1 MLLKSIAK
9 KAKQSLFLYYNN
21 DDVLMAKK
29 TEKPSNPYK
38 SEPESNLPRPK
49 IPFFYSLIALALII
63 GVQLAFFWSGSTPE
77 VPYSTFRSLI
87 AENKVESVKLAPEKI
102 MVQLKQGVTV
112 SVGAAEG
119 DQPSVSAPK
128 SSSKPSNELV
138 VTPVRDDKLIEL
150 LESKGVRYQG
160 VQGNSWIGELL
171 QWIIPFGLLLGM
183 YFFVFR
189 RMGGPGS
196 QFMNIGKNK
205 AALYENFD
213 EHTRIT
219 FKDVAGLDEAKA
231 EVMEV
236 VDFLKDPKKYTTLGG
251 KLPKGVLLVGPPGT
265 GKTLLAK
272 AVAGEADV
280 PFFSLSGSDFVEMFV
295 GVGAARVRDLFKQ
308 AKEKAPCI
316 IFIDEIDAVGRSRG
330 KGVMMGANDER
341 ENTLNQL
348 LVEMDGFATDKGVI
362 LIAATN
368 RPDVLDSALLRPGRF
383 DRQIMVDKP
392 DLKGRVDILKVHT
405 KSLSLGNDVNLKTL
419 ASQTPG
425 FAGAEIANAAN
436 EAALLASRRNKQ
448 TIDMKDFEDAIER
461 VVAGLEKKNKV
472 INPRERQIV
481 AYHEAGHAI
490 VSWMMVEN
498 DPVQKISIVPRGMSA
513 LGYTMNIPLEDRY
526 LMTRREL
533 FARICGL
540 LGGRIAEQV
549 IFGEIS
555 TGAQNDLEKVT
566 SIAYNMVMVYG
577 MSEKLGNI
585 SFYDSHNS
593 GYGMEKKYGE
603 ETARLIDQEVRH
615 IIEEARVAVLELLAE
630 HRDKLERLASELLQ
644 KEMLQQSQ
652 IEEILGKR
660 PGGNLFP
667 SSYDDVEEVEV
678 DAAPSVTC
686 EAAVV
691 ENGTAVSAT
700 TDKAKSQL
708 SPCEQKALEE
718 AVARIQRARE
728 QREAQQ
734 QQQNPPSEV

>member
-1 MLLKSIAK
+1 
-9 KAKQSLFLYYNN
+9 
-21 DDVLMAKK
+21 MAKK
-29 TEKPSNPYK
+29 PLKPSNPYK
-38 SEPESNLPRPK
+38 NEPENNIPRPK
-49 IPFFYSLIALALII
+49 FSIMYYVVVIVLLI
-63 GVQLAFFWSGSTPE
+63 GVQLAFFWQGSTQE
-77 VPYSTFRSLI
+77 IPYSTFRKLI
-87 AENKVESVKLAPEKI
+87 AENKIESVKIAPEKI
-102 MVQLKQGVTV
+102 YIKLKPGVQTGIAVKEPPKDGPGMLLPQSASKQDEIFV
-112 SVGAAEG
+112 
-119 DQPSVSAPK
+119 
-128 SSSKPSNELV
+128 N
-138 VTPVRDDKLIEL
+138 PVRDDTLIEL
-150 LESKGVRYQG
+150 LESKGIKYQG
-160 VQGNSWIGELL
+160 MASSTWISELL
-171 QWIIPFGLLLGM
+171 QWILPFGLLIGI

-205 AALYENFD
+205 AALYENLD
-213 EHTRIT
+213 EHSRIT

-280 PFFSLSGSDFVEMFV
+280 PFFSISGSDFVEMFV

-330 KGVMMGANDER
+330 KGAMMGANDER

-392 DLKGRVDILKVHT
+392 DLKGRIDIFKVHT
-405 KSLSLGNDVNLKTL
+405 KSLSLSEDVNLKAL

-425 FAGAEIANAAN
+425 FAGAEIANTAN
-436 EAALLASRRNKQ
+436 EAALLASRRNKVS
-448 TIDMKDFEDAIER
+448 IEMKDFEDAIER
-461 VVAGLEKKNKV
+461 CVAGLEKKNKV
-472 INPRERQIV
+472 INPREKQIV

-490 VSWMMVEN
+490 VSWMMPEN

-526 LMTRREL
+526 LMTKSEL
-533 FARICGL
+533 LARICGL
-540 LGGRIAEQV
+540 LGGRIAEQI
-549 IFGEIS
+549 IFSEIS

-577 MSEKLGNI
+577 MSEKLGNL
-585 SFYDSHNS
+585 SFFESNNPY
-593 GYGMEKKYGE
+593 YGSPGIDKKYGE
-603 ETARLIDQEVRH
+603 ETARLIDREVMA
-615 IIEEARVAVLELLAE
+615 IVEESRLRVMDLLTVNRE
-630 HRDKLERLASELLQ
+630 KLEKLASELLL
-644 KEMLQQSQ
+644 KEMLQYPQ

-660 PGGNLFP
+660 PEGLFP
-667 SSYDDVEEVEV
+667 VQPEEEF
-678 DAAPSVTC
+678 AP
-686 EAAVV
+686 
-691 ENGTAVSAT
+691 ENGTESSRSSALQNNSDQFS
-700 TDKAKSQL
+700 DK
-708 SPCEQKALEE
+708 EQAELEE
-718 AVARIQRARE
+718 AVARLRGERKAE
-728 QREAQQ
+728 EK
-734 QQQNPPSEV
+734 

>member
-1 MLLKSIAK
+1 MS
-9 KAKQSLFLYYNN
+9 
-21 DDVLMAKK
+21 KK
-29 TEKPSNPYK
+29 TSKPSNPYK
-38 SEPESNLPRPK
+38 NLPENNLPRPK
-49 IPFFYSLIALALII
+49 FSIMYYVVVIVLLIGI
-63 GVQLAFFWSGSTPE
+63 QLAFFWSGSTQE
-77 VPYSTFRSLI
+77 IPYSTFRKLI
-87 AENKVESVKLAPEKI
+87 AENKIESVRIAPERIYVK
-102 MVQLKQGVTV
+102 LKPGSVTGIAV
-112 SVGAAEG
+112 KEEKKEG
-119 DQPSVSAPK
+119 PGIL
-128 SSSKPSNELV
+128 SSKPEEIFVN
-138 VTPVRDDKLIEL
+138 PVRDDTLIEL
-150 LESKGVRYQG
+150 LESKGVKYQG
-160 VQGNSWIGELL
+160 LPSSTWISELL
-171 QWIIPFGLLLGM
+171 QWILPFALLIGI

-196 QFMNIGKNK
+196 QFMNIAKNK
-205 AALYENFD
+205 AALYENLD

-236 VDFLKDPKKYTTLGG
+236 VDFLKDPKKYTALGG

-280 PFFSLSGSDFVEMFV
+280 PFFSISGSDFVEMFV

-330 KGVMMGANDER
+330 KGAMMGANDER

-362 LIAATN
+362 LMAATN

-392 DLKGRVDILKVHT
+392 DLKGRIDIFKVHT
-405 KSLSLGNDVNLKTL
+405 KTLSLSQDVNLKAL

-436 EAALLASRRNKQ
+436 EAALLASRRNKLS
-448 TIDMKDFEDAIER
+448 IEMKDFEDAIER

-472 INPRERQIV
+472 INPREKQIV

-490 VSWMMVEN
+490 VGWMMPEN

-526 LMTRREL
+526 LMTKNEL
-533 FARICGL
+533 LARICSL
-540 LGGRIAEQV
+540 LGGRIAEQI
-549 IFGEIS
+549 IFNEIS

-577 MSEKLGNI
+577 MSEKLGNL
-585 SFYDSHNS
+585 SFFESNNPY
-593 GYGMEKKYGE
+593 YGSPGIDKKYGE
-603 ETARLIDQEVRH
+603 ETARLIDKEVMA
-615 IIEEARVAVLELLAE
+615 IVEESRVKVTELLTRNRE
-630 HRDKLERLASELLQ
+630 KLEKLATELLL
-644 KEMLQQSQ
+644 KEMLQYNQ

-660 PGGNLFP
+660 AEGLFP
-667 SSYDDVEEVEV
+667 AHADADLQPEIDEESTES
-678 DAAPSVTC
+678 DITPKESNPNGAAPLSDTEQAEL
-686 EAAVV
+686 EAAVARLKEV
-691 ENGTAVSAT
+691 RNLSEN
-700 TDKAKSQL
+700 
-708 SPCEQKALEE
+708 
-718 AVARIQRARE
+718 
-728 QREAQQ
+728 
-734 QQQNPPSEV
+734 

>member
-1 MLLKSIAK
+1 
-9 KAKQSLFLYYNN
+9 
-21 DDVLMAKK
+21 MAKK
-29 TEKPSNPYK
+29 PVKASNPYK
-38 SEPESNLPRPK
+38 NEPENNVPRPK
-49 IPFFYSLIALALII
+49 FPVIYYVVVVVLLI
-63 GVQLAFFWSGSTPE
+63 GVQLAFFWSGSTQE
-77 VPYSTFRSLI
+77 IPYSTFRQLI
-87 AENKVESVKLAPEKI
+87 TENKVVSVKISPERIYVKLKPGTETGLAVKEPQKDNP
-102 MVQLKQGVTV
+102 VV
-112 SVGAAEG
+112 SLP
-119 DQPSVSAPK
+119 Q
-128 SSSKPSNELV
+128 SSSKQDEIFVN
-138 VTPVRDDKLIEL
+138 PVRDDTLIEL
-150 LESKGVRYQG
+150 LESKGIKYQG
-160 VQGNSWIGELL
+160 MPSSTWISELL
-171 QWIIPFGLLLGM
+171 QWLLPFALLIGI

-205 AALYENFD
+205 AALYENLD

-219 FKDVAGLDEAKA
+219 FKNVAGLDEAKA

-280 PFFSLSGSDFVEMFV
+280 PFFSISGSDFVEMFV

-330 KGVMMGANDER
+330 KGAMMGANDER

-392 DLKGRVDILKVHT
+392 DLKGRIDIFKVHT
-405 KSLSLGNDVNLKTL
+405 KALSLSKEVNLKAL

-436 EAALLASRRNKQ
+436 EAALLASRRNKLS
-448 TIDMKDFEDAIER
+448 IDMKDFEDAIER
-461 VVAGLEKKNKV
+461 CVAGLEKKNKV
-472 INPRERQIV
+472 INPREKQIV

-490 VSWMMVEN
+490 VSWMMPDN

-526 LMTRREL
+526 LMTRSEL
-533 FARICGL
+533 LGRICGL
-540 LGGRIAEQV
+540 LGGRIAELI
-549 IFGEIS
+549 IFSEIS

-566 SIAYNMVMVYG
+566 SIAYNMVTVYG
-577 MSEKLGNI
+577 MSEKLGNL
-585 SFYDSHNS
+585 SFYESNNPY
-593 GYGMEKKYGE
+593 YGSPGIDKKYGE
-603 ETARLIDQEVRH
+603 ETARLIDREVMS
-615 IIEEARVAVLELLAE
+615 IVEESRMKVMNILTENRE
-630 HRDKLERLASELLQ
+630 KLEKLASELLL
-644 KEMLQQSQ
+644 KEMLQYPQ

-660 PGGNLFP
+660 PEGLFP
-667 SSYDDVEEVEV
+667 VRIEEE
-678 DAAPSVTC
+678 PIL
-686 EAAVV
+686 
-691 ENGTAVSAT
+691 ENEDEEIENPT
-700 TDKAKSQL
+700 TKNNAEQL
-708 SPCEQKALEE
+708 TNQEREELED
-718 AVARIQRARE
+718 AVARLRKVRKTVE
-728 QREAQQ
+728 
-734 QQQNPPSEV
+734 S

>member
-1 MLLKSIAK
+1 
-9 KAKQSLFLYYNN
+9 
-21 DDVLMAKK
+21 MAKK
-29 TEKPSNPYK
+29 PVKPSNPYK
-38 SEPESNLPRPK
+38 NEPENNIPRPK
-49 IPFFYSLIALALII
+49 FPVMYYVVVVVLLI
-63 GVQLAFFWSGSTPE
+63 GVQLAFFWSGSTQE
-77 VPYSTFRSLI
+77 IPYSTFRQLI
-87 AENKVESVKLAPEKI
+87 TENKVLSVKISPERIYVKLKPGTEAGLAAKEPQKDNP
-102 MVQLKQGVTV
+102 VV
-112 SVGAAEG
+112 SLP
-119 DQPSVSAPK
+119 Q
-128 SSSKPSNELV
+128 SSSKQDEIFVN
-138 VTPVRDDKLIEL
+138 PVRDEGLTEL
-150 LESKGVRYQG
+150 LESKGIKYQG
-160 VQGNSWIGELL
+160 MPSSTWISELL
-171 QWIIPFGLLLGM
+171 QWLLPFALLIGI

-205 AALYENFD
+205 AALYENLD

-280 PFFSLSGSDFVEMFV
+280 PFFSISGSDFVEMFV

-330 KGVMMGANDER
+330 KGAMMGANDER

-392 DLKGRVDILKVHT
+392 DLKGRIDIFKVHT
-405 KSLSLGNDVNLKTL
+405 KALSLSKEVNLKAL

-436 EAALLASRRNKQ
+436 EAALLASRRNKLS
-448 TIDMKDFEDAIER
+448 IDMKDFEDAIER
-461 VVAGLEKKNKV
+461 CVAGLEKKNKV
-472 INPRERQIV
+472 INPREKQIV

-490 VSWMMVEN
+490 VSWMMPDN

-526 LMTRREL
+526 LMTKSEL
-533 FARICGL
+533 LGRICGL
-540 LGGRIAEQV
+540 LGGRIAELI
-549 IFGEIS
+549 IFSEIS

-566 SIAYNMVMVYG
+566 SIAYNMVTVYG
-577 MSEKLGNI
+577 MSEKLGNL
-585 SFYDSHNS
+585 SFYESNNPY
-593 GYGMEKKYGE
+593 YGSPGIDKKYGE
-603 ETARLIDQEVRH
+603 ETARLIDREVMS
-615 IIEEARVAVLELLAE
+615 IVEESRMKVMNLLTE
-630 HRDKLERLASELLQ
+630 NRDKLEKLASELLL
-644 KEMLQQSQ
+644 KEMLQYPQ

-660 PGGNLFP
+660 PEGLFP
-667 SSYDDVEEVEV
+667 VRIEEDPILENE
-678 DAAPSVTC
+678 D
-686 EAAVV
+686 ENIENQAVKNNA
-691 ENGTAVSAT
+691 EQL
-700 TDKAKSQL
+700 TDK
-708 SPCEQKALEE
+708 EREELED
-718 AVARIQRARE
+718 AVARLRQVRKTVE
-728 QREAQQ
+728 
-734 QQQNPPSEV
+734 S

>member
-1 MLLKSIAK
+1 MYYVVVIVLL
-9 KAKQSLFLYYNN
+9 
-21 DDVLMAKK
+21 
-29 TEKPSNPYK
+29 
-38 SEPESNLPRPK
+38 
-49 IPFFYSLIALALII
+49 I
-63 GVQLAFFWSGSTPE
+63 GVQLAFFWSGSTQE
-77 VPYSTFRSLI
+77 IPYSTFRKLI
-87 AENKVESVKLAPEKI
+87 TEDKIESVKIAQERIYVK
-102 MVQLKQGVTV
+102 LKPGSVT
-112 SVGAAEG
+112 GI
-119 DQPSVSAPK
+119 APK
-128 SSSKPSNELV
+128 EQQKDGPGMFLPQSSSKQEEIYVN
-138 VTPVRDDKLIEL
+138 TVRDETLISL
-150 LESKGVRYQG
+150 LESKGIKYQG
-160 VQGNSWIGELL
+160 MPSSTWISELI
-171 QWIIPFGLLLGM
+171 QWILPFGLLIGI

-196 QFMNIGKNK
+196 QFMNISKNK
-205 AALYENFD
+205 AALYENLD

-280 PFFSLSGSDFVEMFV
+280 PFFSISGSDFVEMFV

-330 KGVMMGANDER
+330 KGAMMGANDER

-392 DLKGRVDILKVHT
+392 DLKGRIDIFKVHT
-405 KSLSLGNDVNLKTL
+405 KALSLSTDVNLKAL

-436 EAALLASRRNKQ
+436 EAALLASRRNKLS
-448 TIDMKDFEDAIER
+448 IEMKDFEDAIER

-472 INPRERQIV
+472 INPREKQIV

-490 VSWMMVEN
+490 ISWMMPEN

-526 LMTRREL
+526 LMTKSEL
-533 FARICGL
+533 LARICGL
-540 LGGRIAEQV
+540 LGGRIAEEI
-549 IFGEIS
+549 IFNEIS

-577 MSEKLGNI
+577 MSEKLGNL
-585 SFYDSHNS
+585 SFFESNNPY
-593 GYGMEKKYGE
+593 YGSPGIDKKYGE
-603 ETARLIDQEVRH
+603 ETARLIDREVMA
-615 IIEEARVAVLELLAE
+615 IVEESRRKVIDLLTLNREKLEQLANELL
-630 HRDKLERLASELLQ
+630 L
-644 KEMLQQSQ
+644 KEMLQYVQ

-660 PGGNLFP
+660 PEGLFP
-667 SSYDDVEEVEV
+667 VHVEE
-678 DAAPSVTC
+678 
-686 EAAVV
+686 
-691 ENGTAVSAT
+691 ENLTENEGKNNGSSFDQANI
-700 TDKAKSQL
+700 DQL
-708 SPCEQKALEE
+708 SDTEQAELEE
-718 AVARIQRARE
+718 AVARLRE
-728 QREAQQ
+728 VRNIPE
-734 QQQNPPSEV
+734 N

>member
-1 MLLKSIAK
+1 
-9 KAKQSLFLYYNN
+9 
-21 DDVLMAKK
+21 MAKK
-29 TEKPSNPYK
+29 LSKPSNPYK
-38 SEPESNLPRPK
+38 NLPENNVPRPK
-49 IPFFYSLIALALII
+49 FSIMYYVVVIVLLI
-63 GVQLAFFWSGSTPE
+63 GVQLAFFWSGSTQE
-77 VPYSTFRSLI
+77 IPYSTFRKLI
-87 AENKVESVKLAPEKI
+87 AENKIESVKIAQERIYVK
-102 MVQLKQGVTV
+102 LKPGVT
-112 SVGAAEG
+112 SGIAQKEQQKDGPGMFLPQTA
-119 DQPSVSAPK
+119 
-128 SSSKPSNELV
+128 SKQDEIYVNA
-138 VTPVRDDKLIEL
+138 VRDEALIEL
-150 LESKGVRYQG
+150 LESKGIKYQG
-160 VQGNSWIGELL
+160 VPSSTWISELL
-171 QWIIPFGLLLGM
+171 QWILPFGLMIGI

-196 QFMNIGKNK
+196 QFMNISKNK
-205 AALYENFD
+205 AALYENLD

-280 PFFSLSGSDFVEMFV
+280 PFFSISGSDFVEMFV

-330 KGVMMGANDER
+330 KGAMMGANDER

-392 DLKGRVDILKVHT
+392 DLKGRIDIFKVHT
-405 KSLSLGNDVNLKTL
+405 KELSLSKDVNLKAL

-436 EAALLASRRNKQ
+436 EAALLASRRNKLS
-448 TIDMKDFEDAIER
+448 IEMKDFEDAIER

-472 INPRERQIV
+472 INPREKQIV

-490 VSWMMVEN
+490 ISWMMAEN

-526 LMTRREL
+526 LMTKSEL
-533 FARICGL
+533 LARICGL
-540 LGGRIAEQV
+540 LGGRIAEQI
-549 IFGEIS
+549 IFNEIS

-577 MSEKLGNI
+577 MSDKLGNL
-585 SFYDSHNS
+585 SFFESNNPY
-593 GYGMEKKYGE
+593 YGSPGIDKKYSE
-603 ETARLIDQEVRH
+603 ETARLIDREVMA
-615 IIEEARVAVLELLAE
+615 IVEDARLNVMNLLTAN
-630 HRDKLERLASELLQ
+630 RDKLEKLASELLL
-644 KEMLQQSQ
+644 KEMLQYAQ

-660 PGGNLFP
+660 PEGLFP
-667 SSYDDVEEVEV
+667 VQAEEDSSPESDQQIASQND
-678 DAAPSVTC
+678 
-686 EAAVV
+686 
-691 ENGTAVSAT
+691 
-700 TDKAKSQL
+700 TDQL
-708 SPCEQKALEE
+708 SQQEQVELEE
-718 AVARIQRARE
+718 AVAKLRE
-728 QREAQQ
+728 ERNRPE
-734 QQQNPPSEV
+734 N

>member
-1 MLLKSIAK
+1 
-9 KAKQSLFLYYNN
+9 
-21 DDVLMAKK
+21 MAKNPF
-29 TEKPSNPYK
+29 KPSNPYRN
-38 SEPESNLPRPK
+38 EPEINERRPK
-49 IPFFYSLIALALII
+49 FSIMYYLVVILLLIGI
-63 GVQLAFFWSGSTPE
+63 QLAFFWSGSSVE
-77 VPYSTFRSLI
+77 IPYSTFRKYI
-87 AENKVESVKLAPEKI
+87 AENRVESVKI
-102 MVQLKQGVTV
+102 SSDRIYVQLKNDEKTGNSAQDSTR
-112 SVGAAEG
+112 EG
-119 DQPSVSAPK
+119 PRMFIPN
-128 SSSKPSNELV
+128 SSNQSNEIF
-138 VTPVRDDKLIEL
+138 VTPVRDDELIGL
-150 LESKGVRYQG
+150 LESKGIKYQG
-160 VQGNSWIGELL
+160 LPSNTWLSELL
-171 QWIIPFGLLLGM
+171 QWVLPFGLLIGI

-205 AALYENFD
+205 AALYENLD

-219 FKDVAGLDEAKA
+219 FRDVAGLDEAKA

-236 VDFLKDPKKYTTLGG
+236 VDFLKDPKKYTKLGG

-272 AVAGEADV
+272 AVAGEAEV
-280 PFFSLSGSDFVEMFV
+280 PFFSISGSDFVEMFV
-295 GVGAARVRDLFKQ
+295 GVGAARVRDLFRQ

-330 KGVMMGANDER
+330 KGAMMGANDER

-362 LIAATN
+362 LMAATN

-392 DLKGRVDILKVHT
+392 DLKGRIDIFEVHT
-405 KSLSLGNDVNLKTL
+405 KNLSLSPDVNLKTL

-448 TIDMKDFEDAIER
+448 SIEMKDFEDAIER

-472 INPRERQIV
+472 INPREKQIV

-490 VSWMMVEN
+490 VSWMMPEN

-526 LMTRREL
+526 LMTKNEL

-540 LGGRIAEQV
+540 LGGRIAEQIV
-549 IFGEIS
+549 FGEIS

-566 SIAYNMVMVYG
+566 GIAYNMVMVYG
-577 MSEKLGNI
+577 MSERLGNL
-585 SFYDSHNS
+585 SFYESNNPY
-593 GYGMEKKYGE
+593 YGGPSIDKKYSE
-603 ETARLIDQEVRH
+603 ETAQLIDSEVKALV
-615 IIEEARVAVLELLAE
+615 EQARQTVTDLLTTNREKLETLARELL
-630 HRDKLERLASELLQ
+630 S
-644 KEMLQQSQ
+644 KEMLQYCQ

-660 PGGNLFP
+660 PAG
-667 SSYDDVEEVEV
+667 SSSAHLHTDC
-678 DAAPSVTC
+678 SG
-686 EAAVV
+686 
-691 ENGTAVSAT
+691 NGTAVQEPAEE
-700 TDKAKSQL
+700 
-708 SPCEQKALEE
+708 PEQKSMSEQERMELEA
-718 AVARIQRARE
+718 AVARLRENRE
-728 QREAQQ
+728 QTG
-734 QQQNPPSEV
+734 S

>member
-1 MLLKSIAK
+1 
-9 KAKQSLFLYYNN
+9 
-21 DDVLMAKK
+21 MAKK
-29 TEKPSNPYK
+29 PVKASNPYK
-38 SEPESNLPRPK
+38 NEPENNVPRPK
-49 IPFFYSLIALALII
+49 FPVIYYVVVVVLLI
-63 GVQLAFFWSGSTPE
+63 GVQLAFFWSGSTQE
-77 VPYSTFRSLI
+77 IPYSTFRQLI
-87 AENKVESVKLAPEKI
+87 TENKVVSVKISPERIYVKLKPGTETGLAVKEPQKDNP
-102 MVQLKQGVTV
+102 VV
-112 SVGAAEG
+112 SLP
-119 DQPSVSAPK
+119 Q
-128 SSSKPSNELV
+128 SSSKQDEIFVN
-138 VTPVRDDKLIEL
+138 PVRDDTLIEL
-150 LESKGVRYQG
+150 LESKGIKYQG
-160 VQGNSWIGELL
+160 MPSSTWISELL
-171 QWIIPFGLLLGM
+171 QWLLPFALLIGI

-205 AALYENFD
+205 AALYENLD

-219 FKDVAGLDEAKA
+219 FKNVAGLDEAKA

-280 PFFSLSGSDFVEMFV
+280 PFFSISGSDFVEMFV

-330 KGVMMGANDER
+330 KGAMMGANDER

-392 DLKGRVDILKVHT
+392 DLKGRIDIFKVHT
-405 KSLSLGNDVNLKTL
+405 KALSLSKEVNLKAL

-436 EAALLASRRNKQ
+436 EAALLASRRNKLS
-448 TIDMKDFEDAIER
+448 IDMKDFEDAIER
-461 VVAGLEKKNKV
+461 CVAGLEKKNKV
-472 INPRERQIV
+472 INPREKQIV

-490 VSWMMVEN
+490 VSWMMPDN

-526 LMTRREL
+526 LMTRSEL
-533 FARICGL
+533 LGRICGL
-540 LGGRIAEQV
+540 LGGRIAELI
-549 IFGEIS
+549 IFSEIS

-566 SIAYNMVMVYG
+566 SIAYNMVTVYG
-577 MSEKLGNI
+577 MSEKLGNL
-585 SFYDSHNS
+585 SFYESNNPY
-593 GYGMEKKYGE
+593 YGSPGIDKKYGE
-603 ETARLIDQEVRH
+603 ETARLIDREVMS
-615 IIEEARVAVLELLAE
+615 IVEESRMKVMNILTENRE
-630 HRDKLERLASELLQ
+630 KLEKLASELLL
-644 KEMLQQSQ
+644 KEMLQYPQ

-660 PGGNLFP
+660 PEGLFP
-667 SSYDDVEEVEV
+667 VRIEEE
-678 DAAPSVTC
+678 PIL
-686 EAAVV
+686 
-691 ENGTAVSAT
+691 ENEDEEIENPTAKNNAE
-700 TDKAKSQL
+700 QL
-708 SPCEQKALEE
+708 TNQEREELED
-718 AVARIQRARE
+718 AVARLRKVRKTVE
-728 QREAQQ
+728 
-734 QQQNPPSEV
+734 S

>member
-1 MLLKSIAK
+1 
-9 KAKQSLFLYYNN
+9 
-21 DDVLMAKK
+21 MAKK
-29 TEKPSNPYK
+29 TVKPPNPYK
-38 SEPESNLPRPK
+38 NEPETNIPRPK
-49 IPFFYSLIALALII
+49 FPVMYYVVVIVLLIGI
-63 GVQLAFFWSGSTPE
+63 QLAFFWSGSTQE
-77 VPYSTFRSLI
+77 IPYSTFRKLI
-87 AENKVESVKLAPEKI
+87 AENKVVSVKISAERIYVK
-102 MVQLKQGVTV
+102 LKPGTETGVATKEPKKDNPVV
-112 SVGAAEG
+112 SLP
-119 DQPSVSAPK
+119 Q
-128 SSSKPSNELV
+128 SSSKQDEIYVN
-138 VTPVRDDKLIEL
+138 PVRDDGLIEL
-150 LESKGVRYQG
+150 LESKAIKYQG
-160 VQGNSWIGELL
+160 MPSSTWISELL
-171 QWIIPFGLLLGM
+171 QWILPFGLLIGV

-205 AALYENFD
+205 AALYENLD
-213 EHTRIT
+213 EHSRIT

-280 PFFSLSGSDFVEMFV
+280 PFFSISGSDFVEMFV

-330 KGVMMGANDER
+330 KGAMMGANDER

-392 DLKGRVDILKVHT
+392 DLKGRIDIFKVHT
-405 KSLSLGNDVNLKTL
+405 KALSLSKEVNLKAL

-448 TIDMKDFEDAIER
+448 SIEMKDFEDAIER
-461 VVAGLEKKNKV
+461 CVAGLEKKNKV
-472 INPRERQIV
+472 INPREKQIV

-490 VSWMMVEN
+490 VSWMMADN

-526 LMTRREL
+526 LMTKSEL
-533 FARICGL
+533 LGRICGL
-540 LGGRIAEQV
+540 LGGRIAELI
-549 IFGEIS
+549 IFSEIS

-566 SIAYNMVMVYG
+566 SIAYNMVTVYG
-577 MSEKLGNI
+577 MSEKLGNL
-585 SFYDSHNS
+585 SFYESNNPY
-593 GYGMEKKYGE
+593 YGSPGIDKKYGE
-603 ETARLIDQEVRH
+603 ETARLIDREVMSIVEDSRLK
-615 IIEEARVAVLELLAE
+615 VMNLLTE
-630 HRDKLERLASELLQ
+630 NREKLEQLASELLL
-644 KEMLQQSQ
+644 KEMLQYPQ

-660 PGGNLFP
+660 PEGLFP
-667 SSYDDVEEVEV
+667 VRIEEEHL
-678 DAAPSVTC
+678 D
-686 EAAVV
+686 EHQI
-691 ENGTAVSAT
+691 ENSEENLVPIPPYVPNNSEQI
-700 TDKAKSQL
+700 TDKERQ
-708 SPCEQKALEE
+708 ELEE
-718 AVARIQRARE
+718 AVAMLRQGRKTTE
-728 QREAQQ
+728 
-734 QQQNPPSEV
+734 S

>member
-1 MLLKSIAK
+1 MATKEPK
-9 KAKQSLFLYYNN
+9 KDNPVVSL
-21 DDVLMAKK
+21 
-29 TEKPSNPYK
+29 P
-38 SEPESNLPRPK
+38 
-49 IPFFYSLIALALII
+49 
-63 GVQLAFFWSGSTPE
+63 Q
-77 VPYSTFRSLI
+77 
-87 AENKVESVKLAPEKI
+87 
-102 MVQLKQGVTV
+102 
-112 SVGAAEG
+112 
-119 DQPSVSAPK
+119 
-128 SSSKPSNELV
+128 SSSKQDEIYVN
-138 VTPVRDDKLIEL
+138 PVRDDGLIEL
-150 LESKGVRYQG
+150 LESKAIKYQG
-160 VQGNSWIGELL
+160 MPSSTWISELL
-171 QWIIPFGLLLGM
+171 QWILPFGLLIGV

-205 AALYENFD
+205 AALYENLD
-213 EHTRIT
+213 EHSRIT

-280 PFFSLSGSDFVEMFV
+280 PFFSISGSDFVEMFV

-330 KGVMMGANDER
+330 KGAMMGANDER

-392 DLKGRVDILKVHT
+392 DLKGRIDIFKVHT
-405 KSLSLGNDVNLKTL
+405 KALSLSKEVNLKAL

-448 TIDMKDFEDAIER
+448 SIEMKDFEDAIER
-461 VVAGLEKKNKV
+461 CVAGLEKKNKV
-472 INPRERQIV
+472 INPREKQIV

-490 VSWMMVEN
+490 VSWMMADN

-526 LMTRREL
+526 LMTKSEL
-533 FARICGL
+533 LGRICGL
-540 LGGRIAEQV
+540 LGGRIAELI
-549 IFGEIS
+549 IFSEIS

-566 SIAYNMVMVYG
+566 SIAYNMVTVYG
-577 MSEKLGNI
+577 MSEKLGNL
-585 SFYDSHNS
+585 SFYESNNPY
-593 GYGMEKKYGE
+593 YGSPGIDKKYGE
-603 ETARLIDQEVRH
+603 ETARLIDREVMSIVEDSRLK
-615 IIEEARVAVLELLAE
+615 VMNLLTE
-630 HRDKLERLASELLQ
+630 NREKLEQLASELLL
-644 KEMLQQSQ
+644 KEMLQYPQ

-660 PGGNLFP
+660 PEGLFP
-667 SSYDDVEEVEV
+667 VRIEEEHL
-678 DAAPSVTC
+678 D
-686 EAAVV
+686 EHQI
-691 ENGTAVSAT
+691 ENSEENLVPIPPYVPNNSEQI
-700 TDKAKSQL
+700 TDKERQ
-708 SPCEQKALEE
+708 ELEE
-718 AVARIQRARE
+718 AVAMLRQGRKTTE
-728 QREAQQ
+728 
-734 QQQNPPSEV
+734 S

>member
-1 MLLKSIAK
+1 
-9 KAKQSLFLYYNN
+9 
-21 DDVLMAKK
+21 MAKK
-29 TEKPSNPYK
+29 PLKPSNPYK
-38 SEPESNLPRPK
+38 NEPENNIPRPK
-49 IPFFYSLIALALII
+49 FSIMYYVVVIVLLIGI
-63 GVQLAFFWSGSTPE
+63 QLAFFWSGSTQE
-77 VPYSTFRSLI
+77 IPYSTFRKLI
-87 AENKVESVKLAPEKI
+87 AENKIESVKIAQERIYIK
-102 MVQLKQGVTV
+102 LKP
-112 SVGAAEG
+112 GAETGIAVKEPQKEVPG
-119 DQPSVSAPK
+119 FLPQST
-128 SSSKPSNELV
+128 SKQDEIFVN
-138 VTPVRDDKLIEL
+138 PVRDDTLIEL
-150 LESKGVRYQG
+150 LESKGIKYQG
-160 VQGNSWIGELL
+160 MASSTWISELL
-171 QWIIPFGLLLGM
+171 QWILPFALLIGI

-205 AALYENFD
+205 AALYENLD
-213 EHTRIT
+213 EHSRIT

-280 PFFSLSGSDFVEMFV
+280 PFFSISGSDFVEMFV

-330 KGVMMGANDER
+330 KGAMMGANDER

-392 DLKGRVDILKVHT
+392 DLKGRIDIFKVHT
-405 KSLSLGNDVNLKTL
+405 KKLSLSEDVNLKTL

-425 FAGAEIANAAN
+425 FAGAEIANTAN
-436 EAALLASRRNKQ
+436 EAALLASRRNKLS
-448 TIDMKDFEDAIER
+448 IEMKDFEDAIER
-461 VVAGLEKKNKV
+461 CVAGLEKKNKV
-472 INPRERQIV
+472 INPREKQIV

-490 VSWMMVEN
+490 VSWMMPEN

-526 LMTRREL
+526 LMTKSEL
-533 FARICGL
+533 LARICGL
-540 LGGRIAEQV
+540 LGGRIAEQI
-549 IFGEIS
+549 IFNEIS

-577 MSEKLGNI
+577 MSEKLGNL
-585 SFYDSHNS
+585 SFFESNNPY
-593 GYGMEKKYGE
+593 YGSPGIDKKYGE
-603 ETARLIDQEVRH
+603 ETARLIDREVMAIVEDSRLN
-615 IIEEARVAVLELLAE
+615 VMNLLTLNRE
-630 HRDKLERLASELLQ
+630 KLEKLASELLR
-644 KEMLQQSQ
+644 KEMLQYTQ

-660 PGGNLFP
+660 PEGLFP
-667 SSYDDVEEVEV
+667 VQPEEEYTPENETENFPATSSQNNTE
-678 DAAPSVTC
+678 
-686 EAAVV
+686 
-691 ENGTAVSAT
+691 
-700 TDKAKSQL
+700 QL
-708 SPCEQKALEE
+708 SQKEQAELEE
-718 AVARIQRARE
+718 AVARLRDGRK
-728 QREAQQ
+728 
-734 QQQNPPSEV
+734 

>member
-1 MLLKSIAK
+1 
-9 KAKQSLFLYYNN
+9 
-21 DDVLMAKK
+21 MAKK
-29 TEKPSNPYK
+29 LIKPSNPYK
-38 SEPESNLPRPK
+38 NIPENNVPRPK
-49 IPFFYSLIALALII
+49 FSIMYYVVVIVLLI
-63 GVQLAFFWSGSTPE
+63 GVQLAIFWSGSTQE
-77 VPYSTFRSLI
+77 IPYSTFRKLI
-87 AENKVESVKLAPEKI
+87 TEDKIESVKIAQERIYVK
-102 MVQLKQGVTV
+102 LKPGSVT
-112 SVGAAEG
+112 GI
-119 DQPSVSAPK
+119 APK
-128 SSSKPSNELV
+128 EQQKDGPGMFLPQSSSKQEEIYVN
-138 VTPVRDDKLIEL
+138 TVRDETLISL
-150 LESKGVRYQG
+150 LESKGIKYQG
-160 VQGNSWIGELL
+160 MPSSTWISELI
-171 QWIIPFGLLLGM
+171 QWILPFGLLIGI

-196 QFMNIGKNK
+196 QFMNISKNK
-205 AALYENFD
+205 AALYENLD

-280 PFFSLSGSDFVEMFV
+280 PFFSISGSDFVEMFV

-330 KGVMMGANDER
+330 KGAMMGANDER

-392 DLKGRVDILKVHT
+392 DLKGRIDIFKVHT
-405 KSLSLGNDVNLKTL
+405 KALSLSTDVNLKAL

-436 EAALLASRRNKQ
+436 EAALLASRRNKLS
-448 TIDMKDFEDAIER
+448 IEMKDFEDAIER

-472 INPRERQIV
+472 INPREKQIV

-490 VSWMMVEN
+490 ISWMMPEN

-526 LMTRREL
+526 LMTKSEL
-533 FARICGL
+533 LARICGL
-540 LGGRIAEQV
+540 LGGRIAEEI
-549 IFGEIS
+549 IFNEIS

-577 MSEKLGNI
+577 MSEKLGNL
-585 SFYDSHNS
+585 SFFESNNPY
-593 GYGMEKKYGE
+593 YGSPGIDKKYGE
-603 ETARLIDQEVRH
+603 ETARLIDREVMA
-615 IIEEARVAVLELLAE
+615 IVEESRRKVIDLLTLNREKLEQLANELL
-630 HRDKLERLASELLQ
+630 L
-644 KEMLQQSQ
+644 KEMLQYVQ

-660 PGGNLFP
+660 PEGLFP
-667 SSYDDVEEVEV
+667 VHVEE
-678 DAAPSVTC
+678 
-686 EAAVV
+686 
-691 ENGTAVSAT
+691 ENLTENEGKNNGSSFDQANI
-700 TDKAKSQL
+700 DQL
-708 SPCEQKALEE
+708 SDTEQAELEE
-718 AVARIQRARE
+718 AVARLRE
-728 QREAQQ
+728 VRNIPE
-734 QQQNPPSEV
+734 N

>member
-1 MLLKSIAK
+1 
-9 KAKQSLFLYYNN
+9 
-21 DDVLMAKK
+21 MAKK
-29 TEKPSNPYK
+29 TNRFPNPYK
-38 SEPESNLPRPK
+38 NEQDGNEQRPK
-49 IPFFYSLIALALII
+49 FSILYYAVVIILLIGI
-63 GVQLAFFWSGSTPE
+63 QLAFFWSGSTQE
-77 VPYSTFRSLI
+77 IPYSTFRQLI
-87 AENKVESVKLAPEKI
+87 TENKVEAVKISPEKI
-102 MVQLKQGVTV
+102 YVKLRQNTVNGVAQKEQPQEGPGGILQSPAKQ
-112 SVGAAEG
+112 
-119 DQPSVSAPK
+119 D
-128 SSSKPSNELV
+128 ELLV
-138 VTPVRDDKLIEL
+138 NPVRDDQLIEL
-150 LESKGVRYQG
+150 LENHGVKYQG
-160 VQGNSWIGELL
+160 LPSSTWIGELV
-171 QWIIPFGLLLGM
+171 QWVLPFALLIGI

-205 AALYENFD
+205 AALYENLD

-280 PFFSLSGSDFVEMFV
+280 PFFSISGSDFVEMFV

-330 KGVMMGANDER
+330 KGYMMGANDER

-392 DLKGRVDILKVHT
+392 DLKGRIDIFKVHT
-405 KSLSLGNDVNLKTL
+405 KTLSLSKDVNLKTL
-419 ASQTPG
+419 ATQTPG

-436 EAALLASRRNKQ
+436 EAALLASRRNKKS
-448 TIDMKDFEDAIER
+448 IEMKDFEDAIER

-472 INPRERQIV
+472 INPREKQIV

-490 VSWMMVEN
+490 AGWLMPEN

-526 LMTRREL
+526 LMTKNEL
-533 FARICGL
+533 FARICSL
-540 LGGRIAEQV
+540 LGGRIAEKI

-577 MSEKLGNI
+577 MSEKIGNL
-585 SFYDSHNS
+585 SFYESNNPY
-593 GYGMEKKYGE
+593 YGSPGIDKKYSE
-603 ETARLIDQEVRH
+603 ETARLIDSEVM
-615 IIEEARVAVLELLAE
+615 ELVNGAVRKVTDMLTEN
-630 HRDKLERLASELLQ
+630 RDKLERLAQELLQ
-644 KEMLQQSQ
+644 KEMLQYAQ

-660 PGGNLFP
+660 PPGLFP
-667 SSYDDVEEVEV
+667 VAADEDAAAEEVTI
-678 DAAPSVTC
+678 AA
-686 EAAVV
+686 
-691 ENGTAVSAT
+691 ENIQVS
-700 TDKAKSQL
+700 KNGEHL
-708 SPCEQKALEE
+708 SAEEQAELEN
-718 AVARIQRARE
+718 AVARIRE
-728 QREAQQ
+728 SRNQTEG
-734 QQQNPPSEV
+734 

>member
-1 MLLKSIAK
+1 
-9 KAKQSLFLYYNN
+9 
-21 DDVLMAKK
+21 MAKK
-29 TEKPSNPYK
+29 TLKPSNPYK
-38 SEPESNLPRPK
+38 NEPENNIPRPK
-49 IPFFYSLIALALII
+49 FPIMYYVVVIVLFIGLNLAL
-63 GVQLAFFWSGSTPE
+63 FWSGSTQE
-77 VPYSTFRSLI
+77 IPYSTFRKLI
-87 AENKVESVKLAPEKI
+87 AENQVVSVRISPEKI
-102 MVQLKQGVTV
+102 YVKLKP
-112 SVGAAEG
+112 GAETGLAIKVPQKEDPG
-119 DQPSVSAPK
+119 ISFPQSK
-128 SSSKPSNELV
+128 SKPDEITVN
-138 VTPVRDDKLIEL
+138 PVRDDNLIEL
-150 LESKGVRYQG
+150 LENKGVKYQG
-160 VQGNSWIGELL
+160 SPSNTWISELL
-171 QWIIPFGLLLGM
+171 QWIVPFGLLIGI

-189 RMGGPGS
+189 RMGAPGS

-205 AALYENFD
+205 AALYENLD

-280 PFFSLSGSDFVEMFV
+280 PFFSISGSDFVEMFV

-330 KGVMMGANDER
+330 KGAMMGANDER

-392 DLKGRVDILKVHT
+392 DLKGRIDIFKVHT
-405 KSLSLGNDVNLKTL
+405 KDLSLSKDVNLKAL

-448 TIDMKDFEDAIER
+448 SIEMKDFEDAIER
-461 VVAGLEKKNKV
+461 CVAGLEKKNKV
-472 INPRERQIV
+472 INPREKQIV

-490 VSWMMVEN
+490 VSWMMPDN

-526 LMTRREL
+526 LMTKSEL
-533 FARICGL
+533 LGRICGL
-540 LGGRIAEQV
+540 LGGRIAELI
-549 IFGEIS
+549 IFSEIS

-566 SIAYNMVMVYG
+566 SIAYNMVTVYG
-577 MSEKLGNI
+577 MSEKLGNL
-585 SFYDSHNS
+585 SFYESNNPY
-593 GYGMEKKYGE
+593 YGGPGIDKKYGE
-603 ETARLIDQEVRH
+603 ETARLIDREVMSIVEESRMKVMNLLTQNRH
-615 IIEEARVAVLELLAE
+615 
-630 HRDKLERLASELLQ
+630 KLEQLASELLL
-644 KEMLQQSQ
+644 KEMLQYSQ

-660 PGGNLFP
+660 PEGLFP
-667 SSYDDVEEVEV
+667 VHIEEELLM
-678 DAAPSVTC
+678 
-686 EAAVV
+686 
-691 ENGTAVSAT
+691 ENGDENQEKSGVQSNMEQL
-700 TDKAKSQL
+700 TDK
-708 SPCEQKALEE
+708 EQAELEE
-718 AVARIQRARE
+718 AVARLKQGRKIQE
-728 QREAQQ
+728 
-734 QQQNPPSEV
+734 N

>member
-1 MLLKSIAK
+1 
-9 KAKQSLFLYYNN
+9 
-21 DDVLMAKK
+21 MAKK
-29 TEKPSNPYK
+29 TVKPPNPYK
-38 SEPESNLPRPK
+38 NEPETNIPRPK
-49 IPFFYSLIALALII
+49 FPVMYYVVVIVLLI
-63 GVQLAFFWSGSTPE
+63 GVQLAFFWSGSTQE
-77 VPYSTFRSLI
+77 IPYSTFRKLI
-87 AENKVESVKLAPEKI
+87 AENKVVSVKISPERIYVK
-102 MVQLKQGVTV
+102 LKSGTETGVATKEQKKDNPVV
-112 SVGAAEG
+112 SLP
-119 DQPSVSAPK
+119 Q
-128 SSSKPSNELV
+128 SSSKQDEIYVN
-138 VTPVRDDKLIEL
+138 PVRDDSLIEL
-150 LESKGVRYQG
+150 LESKAIKYQG
-160 VQGNSWIGELL
+160 MPSSTWISELL
-171 QWIIPFGLLLGM
+171 QWILPFGLLIGV

-205 AALYENFD
+205 AALYENLD

-280 PFFSLSGSDFVEMFV
+280 PFFSISGSDFVEMFV

-330 KGVMMGANDER
+330 KGAMMGANDER

-392 DLKGRVDILKVHT
+392 DLKGRIDIFKVHT
-405 KSLSLGNDVNLKTL
+405 KALSLSKEVNLKAL

-448 TIDMKDFEDAIER
+448 SIEMKDFEDAIER
-461 VVAGLEKKNKV
+461 CVAGLEKKNKV
-472 INPRERQIV
+472 INPREKQIV

-490 VSWMMVEN
+490 VSWMMADN

-526 LMTRREL
+526 LMTKSEL
-533 FARICGL
+533 LGRICGL
-540 LGGRIAEQV
+540 LGGRIAELI
-549 IFGEIS
+549 IFSEIS

-566 SIAYNMVMVYG
+566 SIAYNMVTVYG
-577 MSEKLGNI
+577 MSEKLGNL
-585 SFYDSHNS
+585 SFYESNNPY
-593 GYGMEKKYGE
+593 YGSPGIDKKYGE
-603 ETARLIDQEVRH
+603 ETARLIDREVMS
-615 IIEEARVAVLELLAE
+615 IVEESRLKVMNLLTE
-630 HRDKLERLASELLQ
+630 NREKLEQLASELLL
-644 KEMLQQSQ
+644 KEMLQYPQ

-660 PGGNLFP
+660 PEGLFP
-667 SSYDDVEEVEV
+667 VRIEEEHL
-678 DAAPSVTC
+678 D
-686 EAAVV
+686 EHQI
-691 ENGTAVSAT
+691 ENSEENLVPIPPYVPNNSEKL
-700 TDKAKSQL
+700 TDKERQ
-708 SPCEQKALEE
+708 ELEE
-718 AVARIQRARE
+718 AVTMLRQGRKTTE
-728 QREAQQ
+728 
-734 QQQNPPSEV
+734 S